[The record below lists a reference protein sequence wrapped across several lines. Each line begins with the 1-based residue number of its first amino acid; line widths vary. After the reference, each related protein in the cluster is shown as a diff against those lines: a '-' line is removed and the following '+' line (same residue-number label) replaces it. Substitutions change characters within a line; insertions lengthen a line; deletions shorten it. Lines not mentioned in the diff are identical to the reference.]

1 MNKFDKLFE
10 DITQNVDWK
19 NIKNT
24 QPSNN
29 VKLPAE
35 EVNRMTQQQIE
46 DILTGKSIPMHI
58 INRMSKE
65 ELAYI
70 LNQVAKNAKA
80 GPETY

>member
-1 MNKFDKLFE
+1 MTKFNKLFE
-10 DITQNVDWK
+10 DITQSIDWED
-19 NIKNT
+19 IKNT
-24 QPSNN
+24 QPSNGI
-29 VKLPAE
+29 KLPTA
-35 EVNRMTQQQIE
+35 EVNRMTQQQVE

-80 GPETY
+80 NL

>member
-10 DITQNVDWK
+10 DITQDVDWK
-19 NIKNT
+19 DIKNT

-58 INRMSKE
+58 LNRMSKE

-70 LNQVAKNAKA
+70 LNQVAKNIS
-80 GPETY
+80 T